1 MKKNTPESEPLDR
14 ILNQI
19 WHMLRRGVTHSH
31 DPFHY
36 PVLGTMGKKSC
47 SMRTVILRQFSLPD
61 RILVCYTDS
70 RAPKVKEI
78 EDCNNVI
85 WLFYHPKKK
94 IQLRMS
100 GKASLH
106 TDDQFADD
114 QWAGSRIT
122 SRLNYCATQP
132 PGIPVDSPMSG
143 LPDFLLN
150 KVPSMLNTEKGR
162 KYFMAIASKIQSI
175 DWLELRMVGNR
186 RALFTWD
193 DEDSLSVT
201 WLIP

>member
-1 MKKNTPESEPLDR
+1 MKKDIVESDTLDG
-14 ILNQI
+14 ILDQV
-19 WHMLRRGVTHSH
+19 WRMLKRGVTHSH

-36 PVLGTMGKKSC
+36 PVLGTMGDNGC

-61 RILVCYTDS
+61 RVLVCHTDS

-78 EDCNNVI
+78 EDCNNAT
-85 WLFYHPKKK
+85 WLFYHPKKQ

-106 TDDQFADD
+106 TDDKFADD
-114 QWAGSRIT
+114 QWAGSKIT
-122 SRLNYCATQP
+122 SRLNYCATEP
-132 PGIPVDSPMSG
+132 PGTPVDSPMSG

-150 KVPSMLNTEKGR
+150 KVPTVLNTGKGR
-162 KYFMAIASKIQSI
+162 KYFMAVAGKILSI
-175 DWLELRMVGNR
+175 DWLELRIVGNR

-193 DEDSLSVT
+193 DVDCLSVT

>member
-1 MKKNTPESEPLDR
+1 MKKNTLKNDTLDG
-14 ILNQI
+14 ILDQVWRMI
-19 WHMLRRGVTHSH
+19 RRGVTHSR
-31 DPFHY
+31 DPFHS
-36 PVLGTMGKKSC
+36 PILGTMGENSC
-47 SMRTVILRQFSLPD
+47 RLRTVILRQFSLPD
-61 RILVCYTDS
+61 RVLVCHTDS
-70 RAPKVKEI
+70 RAPKVREI
-78 EDCNNVI
+78 EDCGDVT
-85 WLFYHPKKK
+85 WLFYHPKKQ
-94 IQLRMS
+94 IQLRVS

-106 TDDQFADD
+106 RDDQFADD

-132 PGIPVDSPMSG
+132 PGTPVDSAMSG

-150 KVPSMLNTEKGR
+150 KVPTLLNTEKGR
-162 KYFMAIASKIQSI
+162 KHFTAIVTKILSI

-193 DEDSLSVT
+193 DEDGLNAS